1 MGLKDVHSFTRPCR
15 PPFVPLSAVAPMPP
29 VSESLTSPTP
39 PTPGARRDAALE
51 FLLRRM
57 RHRSDFPA
65 LSESVARILKTTGS
79 EDDSLADLT
88 GEILEDVALTHKL
101 LRLVNSAQFMHLGQ
115 GGTIST
121 VSRAVSLVG
130 FNTVRNM
137 ALSLVLLDHMED
149 KAHAQ
154 QLKQEFVKG
163 LMAGSVAGE
172 IAPAS
177 RESEG
182 AFIGA
187 LFQNLGRMLVT
198 FYFREE
204 DTEIRTLMVDP
215 AFEGD
220 DDAAALQVLG
230 LTHEDLALGVAQAW
244 GLPESLQRAMRKPVG
259 TAPVRA
265 PDDAGER
272 LRWIG
277 AVANEV
283 ARAAMAFAPAE
294 LPVELA
300 RIARKYASVVTGGT
314 DGLIEAATR
323 AHRKLVA
330 LTDAMQLQVVAGSP
344 AARLL
349 QSAPVM
355 PADDTPATAPLTPA
369 EARTVEEKRVAY
381 AQARSA
387 RAEAASGQG
396 RDAIPAVSTMLA
408 AGVQEVV
415 DAMSEPDFRL
425 DDVLRRILTTMY
437 RSLGFRQV
445 VLCLRDARTD
455 EMRGRFGVGENHA
468 QAVNALRVP
477 LDTAGDLFAAIC
489 RKGGDL
495 LMADTS
501 EPQSRSKLPGW
512 YLQSFTAGAFVLLP
526 LMHKGR
532 PLGLIYADHA
542 SAGGIVMDEK
552 GFALLRTLRNQ
563 AVMAFRQ
570 AS

>member
-1 MGLKDVHSFTRPCR
+1 M
-15 PPFVPLSAVAPMPP
+15 PL
-29 VSESLTSPTP
+29 VSDSLTSTSS
-39 PTPGARRDAALE
+39 GARRDAALE

-65 LSESVARILKTTGS
+65 LSESVARILKTTDS

-130 FNTVRNM
+130 FNTVRNV

-204 DTEIRTLMVDP
+204 DAEIRALLVDP

-220 DDAAALQVLG
+220 EDAASLQVLG
-230 LTHEDLALGVAQAW
+230 LANEDLALGVAQAW
-244 GLPESLQRAMRKPVG
+244 GLPESLQRAMRKPAG
-259 TAPVRA
+259 AAPARA

-277 AVANEV
+277 AAANEV
-283 ARAAMAFAPAE
+283 ATAAMAFTPAE
-294 LPVELA
+294 LPTELA
-300 RIARKYASVVTGGT
+300 RIARKYGSIVSGGT

-349 QSAPVM
+349 QSAPPV
-355 PADDTPATAPLTPA
+355 PQDNAPPPTLLTPA

-387 RAEAASGQG
+387 RADATTLPS
-396 RDAIPAVSTMLA
+396 RDAVPAVSTMLA
-408 AGVQEVV
+408 AGVQEIV
-415 DAMSEPDFRL
+415 DAMSDPDFRL
-425 DDVLRRILTTMY
+425 DDVLRRVLDTMY
-437 RSLGFRQV
+437 RALGFRQV
-445 VLCLRDARTD
+445 VLCLRDAKTD
-455 EMRGRFGVGENHA
+455 EMRGRFGVGENHQHA
-468 QAVNALRVP
+468 VQALKVP

-501 EPQSRSKLPGW
+501 DPQSRGKLPDW
-512 YLQSFTAGAFVLLP
+512 YLKSFNAGAFVLLP

>member
-1 MGLKDVHSFTRPCR
+1 M
-15 PPFVPLSAVAPMPP
+15 VAPPSFVASVPP
-29 VSESLTSPTP
+29 ATDALVSASPT
-39 PTPGARRDAALE
+39 ARRDAALE

-79 EDDSLADLT
+79 DDDSLADLT

-101 LRLVNSAQFMHLGQ
+101 LRLVNSAQFAHLGK
-115 GGTIST
+115 GNIST

-149 KAHAQ
+149 KAHAH
-154 QLKQEFVKG
+154 QLKQEFVRG
-163 LMAGSVAGE
+163 LMAGAVAGE

-204 DTEIRTLMVDP
+204 DAQIRGLLADP
-215 AFEGD
+215 AYQGD
-220 DDAAALQVLG
+220 EEAAAVQVLG
-230 LTHEDLALGVAQAW
+230 LGNEDLALGVAQAW

-259 TAPVRA
+259 QAPSRA
-265 PDDAGER
+265 PDDASER

-277 AVANEV
+277 AAANEV
-283 ARAAMAFAPAE
+283 AAAAMAFAPAE
-294 LPVELA
+294 LPGELA
-300 RIARKYASVVTGGT
+300 AIARRYASVISGGS
-314 DGLIEAATR
+314 DGLAQAAAR

-349 QSAPVM
+349 ASSPPETAAAAAEAPV
-355 PADDTPATAPLTPA
+355 TLLSPA
-369 EARTVEEKRVAY
+369 EARTVEEKRAAY
-381 AQARSA
+381 AQARTV
-387 RAEAASGQG
+387 RAEAVEKQAV
-396 RDAIPAVSTMLA
+396 PAVSTMLA
-408 AGVQEVV
+408 AGVQEIV
-415 DAMSEPDFRL
+415 DAMAEGNARL
-425 DDVLRRILTTMY
+425 EDILRMVLQTMY
-437 RSLGFRQV
+437 RALGFRIV
-445 VLCLRDARTD
+445 VMCLRDARTD
-455 EMRGRFGVGENHA
+455 EMRGRFGLGEGHER
-468 QAVNALRVP
+468 AVQALRVP
-477 LDTAGDLFAAIC
+477 LDAGGDLFAAIC

-495 LMADTS
+495 LIADTA
-501 EPQSRSKLPGW
+501 EPRSREKLPDW
-512 YLQSFTAGAFVLLP
+512 YLRDIDAGAFVLLP
-526 LMHKGR
+526 LMHKQR

-542 SAGGIVMDEK
+542 SPGGIVMDEK

-563 AVMAFRQ
+563 AAMAFRQ
-570 AS
+570 GN